1 MIFLNNGKVQFN
13 DKYERDYNLFA
24 LMELGLNNE
33 GYLYDQTSGTVLKYN
48 DKFIKGNVNG
58 ITQYAG
64 RNDLLFTPEENFN
77 PMNRLFAYFIAKLES
92 DMQEEGNDF
101 KIIANFID
109 EIKSPDKSIPNKQRV
124 IVRVSRNGVISDI
137 FTDYFYRTYLAYI
150 HMIFILG
157 NGFDVDLSN
166 FDEPLAK
173 K

>member
-33 GYLYDQTSGTVLKYN
+33 GYLYDQTTGTVLKYN
-48 DKFIKGNVNG
+48 DKFIKATVINYE
-58 ITQYAG
+58 IFAG
-64 RNDLLFTPEENFN
+64 KTEVLFHPEENFN
-77 PMNRLFAYFIAKLES
+77 LMNRLFSYFIAKTES

-109 EIKSPDKSIPNKQRV
+109 EIKSTDKSIPNKQRV
-124 IVRVSRNGVISDI
+124 IVRISRNGVISDI
-137 FTDYFYRTYLAYI
+137 QSDFFYRTYLAYI